1 MVEKQKPFEIGGEI
15 IQPGTRKVIRIPT
28 SMFPEFPAFNL
39 TAYVIHG
46 KSPGKT
52 LFLSS
57 TIHGDELNGIAA
69 IKRVLASRH
78 VKHLNGT
85 LIAVP
90 IVNLVGVLIKS
101 RYLPDR
107 RDLNRSFPGSETGSQ
122 ASQLAYLFL
131 NEIVKKCTHGIDLH
145 TGSDN
150 RTNLPQVRCD
160 FDSKE
165 ALDLA
170 LIFGAP
176 VILKSK
182 IRDGSLR
189 AASEDLK
196 IPTVVFEGGEALR
209 FNKFAIRIAKNGILR
224 VMAHL
229 DMIDKTKFKAI
240 KTPSLLS
247 PASRWIRSPNTGI
260 LHTKCDLGHKVIKGD
275 ILGKISDS
283 LGLSHTNIIANVDG
297 IIVGRTQLPFVFQG
311 DAIFNVA
318 WVPDPE
324 KAEEILLEFQEEI
337 ELNVSSDDPTTY

>member
-1 MVEKQKPFEIGGEI
+1 MAEKQEPFEIGGEI
-15 IQPGTRKVIRIPT
+15 IQPGTRKVVRIPT

-46 KSPGKT
+46 RLPGKK

-69 IKRVLASRH
+69 IKSVLSSH
-78 VKHLNGT
+78 HTKHLKGT

-90 IVNLVGVLIKS
+90 IVNLVGTLIKS

-150 RTNLPQVRCD
+150 RTNLPQIRCD

-165 ALDLA
+165 ALNLA
-170 LIFGAP
+170 LVFGAP
-176 VILKSK
+176 VILKAK
-182 IRDGSLR
+182 LRDGSLR
-189 AASEDLK
+189 EASESLQ

-209 FNKFAIRIAKNGILR
+209 FNKFAIRVAKNGILR

-247 PASRWIRSPNTGI
+247 PASRWVRSPNTGI
-260 LHTKCDLGHKVIKGD
+260 LHTMCDLGHKVIKGD
-275 ILGKISDS
+275 ILGKIGDS
-283 LGLSHTNIIANVDG
+283 LGLAHTNIVANFDG
-297 IIVGRTQLPFVFQG
+297 VVVGRTQLPFVFQG

-324 KAEEILLEFQEEI
+324 KAEEILLEFKEEI